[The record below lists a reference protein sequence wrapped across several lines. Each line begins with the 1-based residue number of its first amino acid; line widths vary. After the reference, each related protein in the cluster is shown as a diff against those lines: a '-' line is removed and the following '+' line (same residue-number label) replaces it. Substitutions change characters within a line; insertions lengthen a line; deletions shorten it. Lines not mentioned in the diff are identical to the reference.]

1 MVLKPLADIRPVSI
15 RISGSRFLISL
26 RASNRYAKSYL
37 DSLELSVALLA
48 DYGESKGW
56 QDISSLTTGHLEDY
70 LYYVQTRPG
79 CFGER
84 GKTLEPPSQSY
95 IESQYRQLKRFFNW
109 LVEREQI
116 DRNPLD
122 LIPHPHIDDKVVPMV
137 SASLVN
143 AAV

>member
-1 MVLKPLADIRPVSI
+1 M
-15 RISGSRFLISL
+15 ISL
-26 RASNRYAKSYL
+26 LASNRYSKSYL

-56 QDISSLTTGHLEDY
+56 QDISSQTTGHLEDY
-70 LYYVQTRPG
+70 QYYVQTRPQ

-122 LIPHPHIDDKVVPMV
+122 LMPHPHIDDKVVPMV
-137 SASLVN
+137 SAS
-143 AAV
+143 

>member
-1 MVLKPLADIRPVSI
+1 M
-15 RISGSRFLISL
+15 ISL
-26 RASNRYAKSYL
+26 LASSRYSKSYL
-37 DSLELSVALLA
+37 DSLEFSVALLA

-56 QDISSLTTGHLEDY
+56 QDISSLTTGHPEEY
-70 LYYVQTRPG
+70 LYYVQTRPRW
-79 CFGER
+79 FGER
-84 GKTLEPPSQSY
+84 GRTLEPPSQSY